1 MAGETAAKRERLFKD
16 FSERLVRIRPAAVH
30 TFICPLCE
38 RSFMRDAL
46 AGTKPQVTLAQVLP
60 DPSWPSLG
68 PRGPVKGAIVRFR
81 TTRTPEHAWYCAK
94 SGICCRRCRSWKG
107 DSECDYLTKKNCGL

>member
-1 MAGETAAKRERLFKD
+1 MAGETAARRERLFKG

-38 RSFMRDAL
+38 RSFTRDAL
-46 AGTKPQVTLAQVLP
+46 AGTKPQVTLVHVLH

-81 TTRTPEHAWYCAK
+81 TDKDTGTRVVLREVWNLLQKMP
-94 SGICCRRCRSWKG
+94 
-107 DSECDYLTKKNCGL
+107 